1 MDPLLD
7 PNIAYLVLV
16 AATFFVLLAL
26 VTPGTGI
33 PELLAIF
40 SLLLAAY
47 SVYHLSYNWWA
58 LALLLLSLLP
68 FWFAVRRARGGW
80 WLALAILGMAVGSIF
95 FFPAHTGLIS
105 VNPFLA
111 LGTTVIYA
119 AVLWICVRKI
129 MEIAASRP
137 AHELSAL
144 IGQRGETKTSVLDD
158 GSVQVAGELWSARSR
173 QPLKPGSLIRVV
185 GRQGFVLIVEPDSKP

>member
-26 VTPGTGI
+26 MTPGTGI

-47 SVYHLSYNWWA
+47 SVYHLAYNWWA
-58 LALLLLSLLP
+58 LGLMLLSLVP
-68 FWFAVRRARGGW
+68 FWFAVRRSRGGW

-95 FFPAHTGLIS
+95 FFPTRTGLIS

-111 LGTTVIYA
+111 VATTVIYA
-119 AVLWICVRKI
+119 AALWICVRKVVQV
-129 MEIAASRP
+129 AASRP

-144 IGQRGETKTSVLDD
+144 IGQRGETRTTVLED
-158 GSVQVAGELWSARSR
+158 GSVQVAGELWSARSQ
-173 QPLKPGSLIRVV
+173 QPLKPGCPIRVV
-185 GRQGFVLIVEPDSKP
+185 GRQGFVLIVEADSQA

>member
-95 FFPAHTGLIS
+95 FFPAQTGLIS

>member
-26 VTPGTGI
+26 ITPGTGI

-47 SVYHLSYNWWA
+47 SVYHLAYNWWA
-58 LALLLLSLLP
+58 LGLMLLSLVP
-68 FWFAVRRARGGW
+68 FWLAVRRSQGGW
-80 WLALAILGMAVGSIF
+80 WLALSILGMAVGSVF
-95 FFPAHTGLIS
+95 FFPSRTGLIS

-111 LGTTVIYA
+111 VATTVIYT
-119 AVLWICVRKI
+119 AVLWVCVRKV
-129 MEIAASRP
+129 MQIAASRP
-137 AHELSAL
+137 AHELSSL
-144 IGQRGETKTSVLDD
+144 IGQRGETKTPVLED
-158 GSVQVAGELWSARSR
+158 GSVQVAGELWSARSQ
-173 QPLKPGSLIRVV
+173 QPLAAGSPIRVV
-185 GRQGFVLIVEPDSKP
+185 GRQGFVLIIEPDSKP